1 MQKLPGTGKVKNIGV
16 SNFAIKNLEILLK
29 NPELKITP
37 AVNQVRNSSASATCY
52 ERPSRLTFHFS
63 GRAPPQQ
70 PLPQAGQVLPRKG
83 HSLHRIFMP
92 GLNRLAS
99 LQGQD
104 GVGSCREEELVG
116 AAVPVAVGSPGM
128 IISPIISYISWR
140 TNKRLARV
148 ECHSQ
153 ECHQSENREELCT

>member
-1 MQKLPGTGKVKNIGV
+1 MV
-16 SNFAIKNLEILLK
+16 SPISPSRTSRSCSRTPNSRLHPLSTRYAINL
-29 NPELKITP
+29 
-37 AVNQVRNSSASATCY
+37 RSAACY
-52 ERPSRLTFHFS
+52 EGQSRLTVHFS
-63 GRAPPQQ
+63 GRASPQQ

-104 GVGSCREEELVG
+104 AVGSCREEELVG

-153 ECHQSENREELCT
+153 ECHQGENREELCT